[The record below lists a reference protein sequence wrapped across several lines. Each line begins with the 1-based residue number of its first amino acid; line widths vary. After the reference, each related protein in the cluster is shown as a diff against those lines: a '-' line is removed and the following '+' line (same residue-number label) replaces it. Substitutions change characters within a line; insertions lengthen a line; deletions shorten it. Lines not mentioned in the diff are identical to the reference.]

1 MLFTCNIGNKTYH
14 PYLENWRKHYV
25 EFCYT
30 VYKIFFKMNPNLLVS
45 ATVLSALVLCL
56 LGSVFKCD
64 PFEGYQTILY
74 APS

>member
-1 MLFTCNIGNKTYH
+1 
-14 PYLENWRKHYV
+14 
-25 EFCYT
+25 
-30 VYKIFFKMNPNLLVS
+30 MNPNLLVS